1 MHKGFGTLPTWVLS
15 FPKFSS
21 KKKPAVPPKK
31 SRWRSSCAN
40 YLFFER
46 NNLNFR
52 DSEMAKFRQQILR
65 GNKVC
70 RCFFFNR
77 SKGSSWGEFRGWFLS
92 SHFQRWAIADL
103 QISRVLEVV
112 HVYRPGN
119 SKDEV
124 VRKKWTYCPLLV
136 DTLNQVYM
144 AKNPICYPHRTTLI
158 WSFQT
163 ISSILSLLILKVIKR

>member
-1 MHKGFGTLPTWVLS
+1 MHKGFWNIAHLS
-15 FPKFSS
+15 LEFSQIFIQ
-21 KKKPAVPPKK
+21 KKNGSSPKK

-52 DSEMAKFRQQILR
+52 DAKRWPSFANRFLR

-70 RCFFFNR
+70 RFFFFEPIQGI
-77 SKGSSWGEFRGWFLS
+77 KL
-92 SHFQRWAIADL
+92 RWISRMVPVLPFSEMSNCRFADL
-103 QISRVLEVV
+103 SRDFVV

-124 VRKKWTYCPLLV
+124 VRKKWTYCQLLV
-136 DTLNQVYM
+136 DTLN
-144 AKNPICYPHRTTLI
+144 
-158 WSFQT
+158 
-163 ISSILSLLILKVIKR
+163 